1 VAVLV
6 GADVLGGGVRAV
18 RVPALEE
25 LRDDLLVTLRS
36 LRLEDRAL
44 VVFELEPA
52 QGVEDLL
59 DVLRGRALA
68 VGVLDAQDERPAGV
82 AGGEPVVEGRARAA
96 DVERAG
102 RGGGEADA
110 DGSDTRVARPC

>member
-6 GADVLGGGVRAV
+6 GAYVLGGGGGAV
-18 RVPALEE
+18 GVAAVEE
-25 LRDDLLVTLRS
+25 LRDDVLVAVGALG
-36 LRLEDRAL
+36 LEDRAL
-44 VVFELEPA
+44 VVVELEPA

-59 DVLRGRALA
+59 DVLGRGALP

-82 AGGEPVVEGRARAA
+82 AGGEPVVERRAGAA
-96 DVERAG
+96 DVQRAG

-110 DGSDTRVARPC
+110 DGSDTRVARAC